1 MKVLHLLL
9 LGLLLVGAASAQVPS
24 KPDTVV
30 PSKPDTV
37 DAPTVTVTQISWRQE
52 VFIPALY
59 DDPMR
64 INQDRDELER
74 DQKATARANVDRA
87 KQGQTQIPIPTKKIA
102 SNTPVGSTP
111 MGTPIG
117 DEPAGNQN
125 LPAQGDPGVSSVH
138 YLYEAKIKN
147 SGVKTIRAIVWEYS
161 LFDPDTKLEV
171 GRHQFTG
178 NMTVRPGKTMNLVGR
193 STKPPTGV
201 VEVAKAGKPLQSKY
215 HERVVIQRV
224 EYDDGTFWQRDGN

>member
-1 MKVLHLLL
+1 MKILHLLL
-9 LGLLLVGAASAQVPS
+9 LGLLLVGIASAQ
-24 KPDTVV
+24 V

-37 DAPTVTVTQISWRQE
+37 DAPTVTVTQISWRKE

-64 INQDRDELER
+64 INQDRDDLER
-74 DQKATARANVDRA
+74 DQKATSRANVDRA
-87 KQGQTQIPIPTKKIA
+87 KQGQTQIPLPTKKIA

-125 LPAQGDPGVSSVH
+125 LPAKSDPGVSSIH

-147 SGVKTIRAIVWEYS
+147 TGVKTIRAIVWEYS
-161 LFDPDTKLEV
+161 LFDPETNVEV
-171 GRHQFTG
+171 GRHRFSGKT
-178 NMTVRPGKTMNLVGR
+178 TVRSGKTVNLIGR
-193 STKPPTGV
+193 STKPPTGI
-201 VEVAKAGKPLQSKY
+201 VEVTKSGVGSRITY
-215 HERVVIQRV
+215 HERIVIQRI
-224 EYDDGTFWQRDGN
+224 EYDDGTFWERALN